1 MNLKGLWK
9 TRSLDD
15 GNIINNIPKKYWYLS
30 LRKMEVLV
38 NYLQAI

>member
-1 MNLKGLWK
+1 MENKEVLMMVIFL
-9 TRSLDD
+9 
-15 GNIINNIPKKYWYLS
+15 NNIPKKYWYLS